1 MERIKKLVSIFLALI
16 FALTSIVWLY
26 TNTDFTS
33 AYADNK
39 VTNMSYRTTGEAGTE
54 DDPYI
59 LKTASDL
66 TELATLVNNGNSYE
80 GEYFIMNNNIS
91 LASVTNWTP
100 IGTETNPFKGNLNCY
115 NYKLTGL
122 DLSNGSSLF
131 GFVENAVIEKLY
143 IECSD
148 LTPDINTAVVA
159 KQATGTIFRYI
170 DIKVGNIANA
180 IDTVENFGILAG
192 KAVNC
197 EINGVETSA
206 TVNLGSFNITNIG
219 GIIGLAENS
228 IIINCTNKTNIN
240 SISSNSGGIV
250 GYATDTEI
258 TYCRNSA
265 NIISKGN
272 AGGIAGKI
280 SLNNKLSSDYNNLIN
295 RPESESVPIPPS
307 ENIVIGRDSS
317 SNALNAGGIFGSVV
331 FENGAENYDITL
343 RYNYSICI
351 LSYSNNASGLYG
363 DLSANSGSGNINL
376 ILGNSYVI
384 NNYDNCMATK
394 PTFNINSSYSSKFG
408 INIISNDLNESTLYS
423 TDYSENTNHID
434 VSVLPSMNAET
445 LLNADKNNP
454 ESKIVFMRNIILG
467 NNNEE
472 TGEYGYPMLS
482 WEFFAGGNGT
492 ENNPYL
498 IKTNSQMYILKY
510 VCTTQTSIAQD
521 FNTASYKVIKSY
533 LNFGNFPNVGYTS
546 VLFNFSGHFDGDF
559 NMFNTLANLGKP
571 IFDSLSEGSIV
582 ENIIFAKGTINI
594 AFGDKTSDHSDSVSL
609 IVANNYGTIRNI
621 MTNLNI
627 VFAKKQNIGDIG
639 GSLMFKSSIICVTN
653 YGIIEQCVNTG
664 NITCEFFDH
673 VPFFGFISNSNY
685 GTIKNCYNTG
695 NIENIKVESSNTH
708 SPLIAGI
715 TVNNY
720 KDAVLENCYFAGK
733 ISFAEGTNKNQ
744 IILDPISVYSYSTII
759 NCYYNGY
766 VADFEKYPSLNTA
779 TSLYV
784 DEMVTLPE
792 NTKPIGFVD
801 FDESIWYFK
810 EGDESTRTFY
820 YPQLQVFKNIAEHSV
835 TLNKADYVSSTGN
848 EEDNFSRYFLAGTAL
863 REPATSNYSGY
874 DFAGWHFDE
883 ELTYRYF
890 FNTPVNS
897 DITLY
902 AKWNLIAPEVTLT
915 SNKDDNT
922 TYVKENLIMTLDVKS
937 DAENGRVVSYLW
949 RRTDGVIFS
958 DNTLSTFTVNALN
971 EAATYFCLVTFTDGK
986 QTVVAKSNELTV
998 YVNKLIPNVETP
1010 VINGDYNT
1018 NNILGDVELPSGWM
1032 WNEDLNTK
1040 LPAGENYYY
1049 ATYTPLDSNYETVT
1063 RQIIVS
1069 VTDIGALILL
1079 SILVPIL
1086 LILLILALLYLLWL
1100 LWFRKYTLYF
1110 VTCGGEEI
1118 EPFKIRGNTKF
1129 DLPVPVKKGMAFG
1142 GWYTDGNFYQ
1152 LCDFDIMPRNNM
1164 VLYAKW
1170 YYPYDSLYVV
1180 KDYQGGTGPIK
1191 LLPQTTSENTDNQLQ
1206 QPVIAEKEIAAAI
1219 DATIVKRKESIFKRF
1234 KKKKFSNAE
1243 VLNEFSDVTKQD
1255 KKSKKTKAVRISDA
1269 EIAGIKPEQEPE
1281 KVTAESLRPAHFF
1294 APHSIGTS
1302 NITEKIPH
1310 APYESFK
1317 NGDRTLSENFNSP
1330 VKTVENNKTDDK
1342 KIVSFVSPIKSP
1354 INLNANENKVYFD
1367 NKKTDA
1373 NAVNKASGDLD
1384 FAKKLTDLKSE
1395 NTQPDTIN
1403 ATDKSVNDSVM
1414 TKTENRKPKL
1424 VKAKPK
1430 KAETISATNET
1441 TKPVQNKTAV
1451 KESVLSSQTVNEK
1464 SVTSA
1469 KKSVPEIAKAEKT
1482 ENINENINKTK
1493 KPVKSDVKPMP
1504 EKEKSDKVLSDAKNS
1519 DIGSV
1524 EKKSDETKKAEV
1536 KKEPILKKAKPKT
1549 DSKPA
1554 ATKAEPV
1561 KEESKDTVEPKKSPA
1576 PKVKKT
1582 ESSETV
1588 LKPEKVQKSVFENTA
1603 KEPVN
1608 SSSEVKSKT
1617 EKTDLPAKK
1626 TKTEKTTEKPAA
1638 TKIAKQPA
1646 QSKTEQ
1652 KEIKPNENKVAP
1664 AASEKKIASEKPVNE
1679 PKVIKAKPKKT
1690 SEKAD
1695 LKTAKPVEAATAKKP
1710 AENPTAEKKTDTAK
1724 PNTNK
1729 VKTAVN
1735 KSAVKSTQ
1743 NAASDKQNENNL
1755 IPVSTSPANK
1765 IIIRDK
1771 KGKGFLRP
1779 VTERAGKDNY
1789 IPMDASIEKVSTKIE
1804 DKQVNNPMLV
1814 KKDQPSRTGLSVSS
1828 NKKYAAGSQTVETT
1842 KYVTVE
1848 TTEYYIDDD
1857 FQGDIE
1863 AVKRNIENAEKS
1875 LNGDKENEKQNIIM
1889 DKIEFKD

>member
-16 FALTSIVWLY
+16 LALTSIVWLFA
-26 TNTDFTS
+26 NTDFS
-33 AYADNK
+33 FAYADNK
-39 VTNMSYRTTGEAGTE
+39 VTNMSYRTTGEEGTE

-59 LKTASDL
+59 LKTSSDL

-80 GEYFIMNNNIS
+80 GKYFIMNNNIS
-91 LASVTNWTP
+91 LASVTNWTS

-122 DLSNGSSLF
+122 NLSNGSSLF

-148 LTPDINTAVVA
+148 LTPDTNTAVVA
-159 KQATGTIFRYI
+159 KQATDTIFRYI
-170 DIKVGNIANA
+170 DIKVQNTASVTGSA
-180 IDTVENFGILAG
+180 DNFGILVG

-206 TVNLGSFNITNIG
+206 TVNLGSFNINNIG

-295 RPESESVPIPPS
+295 RPESESVPIPSS
-307 ENIVIGRDSS
+307 ENIVIGGDSS

-467 NNNEE
+467 NYNEE

-498 IKTNSQMYILKY
+498 IKTTSQMYILKY
-510 VCTTQTSIAQD
+510 VCTQTSIAQD

-533 LNFGNFPNVGYTS
+533 LNFGNFPNVGYTN

-673 VPFFGFISNSNY
+673 VPLFGFISNSNY

-801 FDESIWYFK
+801 FDENIWYFK

-820 YPQLQVFKNIAEHSV
+820 YPQLQVFKNISEHWV
-835 TLNKADYVSSTGN
+835 TLNKADYVSSNGN

-863 REPATSNYSGY
+863 REPTTPDYSGY
-874 DFAGWHFDE
+874 DFAGWHFDK

-890 FNTPVNS
+890 FNTPV
-897 DITLY
+897 DGDVTLY
-902 AKWNLIAPEVTLT
+902 AKWSLIAPEVTLK
-915 SNKDDNT
+915 SNKDNNT
-922 TYVKENLIMTLDVKS
+922 TYVKENLIMTLEVKS
-937 DAENGRVVSYLW
+937 DAENGRIVSYLW
-949 RRTDGVIFS
+949 RRTDDVIFS
-958 DNTLSTFTVNALN
+958 DNTLSTFTVNALD
-971 EAATYFCLVTFTDGK
+971 EAATYYCYVVFTDGV

-998 YVNKLIPNVETP
+998 YVNKLIPNVDTP
-1010 VINGDYNT
+1010 LINGDYNT
-1018 NNILGDVELPSGWM
+1018 NNVLGDVELPSGWT
-1032 WNEDLNTK
+1032 WNDDLNMK

-1063 RQIIVS
+1063 RQISFNVN
-1069 VTDIGALILL
+1069 DIGALILL
-1079 SILVPIL
+1079 SILIPIL

-1118 EPFKIRGNTKF
+1118 KPFKIRGNTKF
-1129 DLPVPVKKGMAFG
+1129 DLPVPTKKGMAFG

-1152 LCDFDIMPRNNM
+1152 LCDFDVMPRNNM

-1191 LLPQTTSENTDNQLQ
+1191 LLPQTTSENTNNELQ
-1206 QPVIAEKEIAAAI
+1206 QPVMPEKEIAAAI

-1294 APHSIGTS
+1294 AARSIGTS
-1302 NITEKIPH
+1302 NNTDKVPH
-1310 APYESFK
+1310 SPAESSK
-1317 NGDRTLSENFNSP
+1317 NSDRTLSENFNSP

-1367 NKKTDA
+1367 NKKSDT

-1395 NTQPDTIN
+1395 NTQSDTIN
-1403 ATDKSVNDSVM
+1403 AANQSVNDSLNN
-1414 TKTENRKPKL
+1414 KTENRKPKL

-1430 KAETISATNET
+1430 KAETSQLNNET
-1441 TKPVQNKTAV
+1441 TKPIQKPSQ
-1451 KESVLSSQTVNEK
+1451 KENVLSSQTVNEK
-1464 SVTSA
+1464 PVIA

-1482 ENINENINKTK
+1482 ENINETINKTK
-1493 KPVKSDVKPMP
+1493 KPVKSNFETIPA
-1504 EKEKSDKVLSDAKNS
+1504 KEKSDKILSDAKNS

-1536 KKEPILKKAKPKT
+1536 KKEPILKKAKPKVE
-1549 DSKPA
+1549 SKPT

-1561 KEESKDTVEPKKSPA
+1561 KKQIDTVDNEKSPA

-1582 ESSETV
+1582 ESKEPIS
-1588 LKPEKVQKSVFENTA
+1588 KPEKAQKSVFENIA
-1603 KEPVN
+1603 KEP
-1608 SSSEVKSKT
+1608 EKT
-1617 EKTDLPAKK
+1617 PSAEKNKPAKTDLPVEK
-1626 TKTEKTTEKPAA
+1626 TKAAKPAEKPAA
-1638 TKIAKQPA
+1638 TKATKQPA
-1646 QSKTEQ
+1646 QNKTEK
-1652 KEIKPNENKVAP
+1652 KEIKPDVNKVAP
-1664 AASEKKIASEKPVNE
+1664 VASEKKTVSEKPVNE
-1679 PKVIKAKPKKT
+1679 PKIIKAKPKKT
-1690 SEKAD
+1690 SEKVD
-1695 LKTAKPVEAATAKKP
+1695 LKTAKPLETATAQKP
-1710 AENPTAEKKTDTAK
+1710 VENPTAEKTIAAK
-1724 PNTNK
+1724 PTANK
-1729 VKTAVN
+1729 KKSEIN
-1735 KSAVKSTQ
+1735 KPAVKSSQ
-1743 NAASDKQNENNL
+1743 NTAPDKQNENTL

-1765 IIIRDK
+1765 ILIRDK
-1771 KGKGFLRP
+1771 KGKGYLRP

-1804 DKQVNNPMLV
+1804 DQQVNNPMLI
-1814 KKDQPSRTGLSVSS
+1814 KKNQPSTTGLSVSS

-1875 LNGDKENEKQNIIM
+1875 LNNNKENDKQNIIM